1 MSLSR
6 KPRRFVR
13 KPAVQLNVRVS
24 VDPPTATLMKDMCAL
39 WKRKQGEVFRD
50 ALEARRAQMSPEER
64 RALEVVSRSRQDAP
78 ERARR
83 GRRGPT
89 D

>member
-13 KPAVQLNVRVS
+13 KPTAQVNIR
-24 VDPPTATLMKDMCAL
+24 VDPPTVTLMKDMCAL
-39 WKRKQGEVFRD
+39 WKRTQGEVFRD

-64 RALEVVSRSRQDAP
+64 RLLEVMSRSRQDAAP
-78 ERARR
+78 RA
-83 GRRGPT
+83 RRGPT